1 MLCVTYAF
9 VSVLG
14 GAPLPHNVVVVVVV
28 VLLVVAVAGLLVAV
42 VGLLGVAVIG
52 VDVLTLEI
60 MKNCCRIDSIP
71 FGWVGQAF

>member
-1 MLCVTYAF
+1 M
-9 VSVLG
+9 
-14 GAPLPHNVVVVVVV
+14 VVVVVVLLIV
-28 VLLVVAVAGLLVAV
+28 AVAGLLVVAVAGLLGVAV

>member
-28 VLLVVAVAGLLVAV
+28 VLLVVAVAGLL
-42 VGLLGVAVIG
+42 GVAVIG

>member
-1 MLCVTYAF
+1 M
-9 VSVLG
+9 
-14 GAPLPHNVVVVVVV
+14 VVVVV
-28 VLLVVAVAGLLVAV
+28 VLLVVAVAGLLVAVAGLLRVAV